1 VLTCLFAVGFPGC
14 GVTRAAAST
23 AALDRV
29 SCASAKMTGAGTD
42 ICTVTL
48 TAAAG
53 TGGLAIKLSSS
64 SAAVIL
70 PASVKV
76 PAGAI
81 KVNFT
86 AKVSPVKTA
95 VTAKLTATQAG
106 TIRSYQVDLNAVK
119 AELSLSATSLAFGAR
134 DVGTS
139 TTKAVTL
146 TSSGTGALIIS
157 AGTLDGLA
165 FRMSGVKFPLTLDP
179 GQKAAVDIKFDP
191 QFKGPKTGTLTLLTN
206 EAGGK
211 KTINLSGTAAGVPQL
226 ALSRTSV
233 AFGNRNVGTSTTE
246 AVTLISAG
254 TAAVTV
260 SAGTMSAPNPFSISG
275 LSFPLT
281 LNPGQRATV
290 SIRFAPQTEGAKS
303 GGLTLTTNASTHEM
317 MISLKGT
324 AVGVPQLTLSATS
337 VVFGSHDV
345 GTSTTKAVTL
355 TSSGTG
361 TVTIGAGS
369 FSTSQ
374 PFTMSGAHFPLT
386 LNPGARATLDIK
398 FDPQAAGPKTG
409 TLTLKTNT
417 SRATAAINLVGT
429 AVGVPALTLSA
440 TSVTFGGRTL
450 LSSTTKEVRLTSSG
464 TAPLTITRATLDGG
478 AFSISGASFPLTLKP
493 WQNVALAIAFHP
505 LTPGAKTGD
514 LTFRT
519 NTSSGAAT
527 ISLSGTADAAA
538 LSLSAS
544 NVAFG
549 TVPVGSSAT
558 KTVTLTATGLVP
570 LVVSLGAVTGP
581 GAFSV
586 SGLGSSP
593 LTLSVGQTVT
603 LKVGFSPASAG
614 QKSGT
619 VTLVTNGASGPSAI
633 DLSGTAEAPVG
644 LAGLNC
650 TNGTVAGPATDGCTV
665 SLTGAAPSGGTTINL
680 ASSNAAVVVPAA
692 VTVGAGATSAGFT
705 ATVSSVTTAQ
715 TATMTATQ
723 GSATDTLTLNL
734 TTQAPGLAL
743 GSASVSFGGVVLNSP
758 ATQSVTLTSSGT
770 APLTI
775 SAGSV
780 SGTGFSMSGASF
792 PLTLNS
798 GQTATLDLEFDPTTT
813 GAATG
818 SVTLTSNA
826 SSGSTATIALSGTG
840 ETADNQINL
849 NWDPPTAST
858 DTVVGYNIF
867 RMAKGSTVSVPLNS
881 SVITSTSYTDTGV
894 LANNTYT
901 YYVVSVDAYGNE
913 SSATNLLTVTVQ

>member
-1 VLTCLFAVGFPGC
+1 VLACLFVAGFPGC

-29 SCASAKMTGAGTD
+29 SCARAKMTGAGTD

-48 TAAAG
+48 TAAAE
-53 TGGLAIKLSSS
+53 TGGLAIRLSSS

-76 PAGAI
+76 PAGAT
-81 KVNFT
+81 KVSFT
-86 AKVSPVKTA
+86 AKVSSVKTA
-95 VTAKLTATQAG
+95 ESAKVTATQAG
-106 TIRSYQVDLNAVK
+106 TTRSYQVDLIAVK
-119 AELSLSATSLAFGAR
+119 PELLLSATSVAFGAR
-134 DVGTS
+134 DLGTS
-139 TTKAVTL
+139 TTKALTL
-146 TSSGTGALIIS
+146 TSSGTGALIVS
-157 AGTLDGLA
+157 AGSLDGQA
-165 FRMSGVKFPLTLDP
+165 FRMSGVKFPLTLNP
-179 GQKAAVDIKFDP
+179 GQRATLDIKFDP
-191 QFKGPKTGTLTLLTN
+191 QFKGTKTGTLTLSTN
-206 EAGGK
+206 ETGGK
-211 KTINLSGTAAGVPQL
+211 KTISLSGIAAGVPQL

-233 AFGNRNVGTSTTE
+233 AFGNRNVGTSTTQT
-246 AVTLISAG
+246 VTLISAG
-254 TAAVTV
+254 TASVTV

-290 SIRFAPQTEGAKS
+290 NIRFAPQTEGAKS

-337 VVFGSHDV
+337 VAFGSHDV
-345 GTSTTKAVTL
+345 GTSTAKAITL

-361 TVTIGAGS
+361 AVTIEGGS

-374 PFTMSGAHFPLT
+374 PFTMSGVRFPLT

-398 FDPQAAGPKTG
+398 FDPQAAGAKTG
-409 TLTLKTNT
+409 ALTLKTNT
-417 SRATAAINLVGT
+417 SRGTAAINLAGT

-440 TSVTFGGRTL
+440 TSVTFGGRTM
-450 LSSTTKEVRLTSSG
+450 LSSTTKEIRLTSSG
-464 TAPLTITRATLDGG
+464 TAPLTITRATLVGG

-493 WQNVALAIAFHP
+493 WQNVALAIVFHP

-514 LTFRT
+514 LTLNT
-519 NTSSGAAT
+519 NTSSGVAT

-644 LAGLNC
+644 LAGLSC

-665 SLTGAAPSGGTTINL
+665 SLTGAAPSGGTTVKL

-692 VTVGAGATSAGFT
+692 VTVGAGATSAAFT

-734 TTQAPGLAL
+734 AAQSPGLAL
-743 GSASVSFGGVVLNSP
+743 GSASVSFGGVVLNST

-775 SAGSV
+775 SAVSV
-780 SGTGFSMSGASF
+780 TGTGFSMSGASF

-826 SSGSTATIALSGTG
+826 SSGSTVTIALSGTG

-849 NWDPPTAST
+849 NWDAPTASS
-858 DTVVGYNIF
+858 DSVVGYNIF
-867 RMAKGSTVSVPLNS
+867 RIAKGTTTSVPVNS
-881 SVITSTSYTDTGV
+881 SVITSTSYTDTSV

-913 SSATNLLTVTVQ
+913 SGATNLLTVTVQ